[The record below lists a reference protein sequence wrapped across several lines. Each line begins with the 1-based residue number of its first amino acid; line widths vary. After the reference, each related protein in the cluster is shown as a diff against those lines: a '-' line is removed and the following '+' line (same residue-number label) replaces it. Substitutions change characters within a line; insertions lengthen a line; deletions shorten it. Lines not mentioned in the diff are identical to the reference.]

1 MTFFVYF
8 LILIYN
14 IFLVL
19 ILGDYIFKLI

>member
-19 ILGDYIFKLI
+19 IGGDSIFKLI